1 MVISSSS
8 IVLHGLDMFGYVWI
22 CLDMLGYVW
31 ICLDSGSTNIRNI
44 LPGCLNLHSAEIW
57 NVLLEASNEY

>member
-31 ICLDSGSTNIRNI
+31 ICLDMFGFWINKHSK
-44 LPGCLNLHSAEIW
+44 HSAR
-57 NVLLEASNEY
+57 VFKLAFC